1 MSKADK
7 RANRIAEKIQRLE
20 RLREYADEKQT
31 KVIDCCIRNNGNYV
45 RAASELGYRD
55 ESPVRQMLK
64 RMELGIAKTM
74 APTIALDP
82 AETPAG
88 FSIDRISKH
97 IDKEGNVSGWVI
109 ANRDKSDQ
117 FEAMKEAVVG
127 LCEMAEGK
135 YVSKEKLTLSNDDM
149 LTTYIIGDQHHSM
162 LSWHE
167 ETGDDYDMQKS
178 ETLLRNAISYL
189 TDATMPTSEAL
200 IVNCG
205 DWFHGNDHSNRT
217 PKSGNA
223 LDVDGRLTKII
234 RTGMMLMVSVI
245 EKCLEKHDTVSV
257 RNALGNHSFTLEMFM
272 SEFLV
277 AWFRNEPR
285 VIIHNAPKP
294 FWYYKFGKTL
304 LGVTHGD
311 TIRPTE
317 LGELMAAECHDI
329 WSDTSHRYW
338 LLGHVHSKHSWE
350 MRTCIAESF
359 NTLAAKDAWHNEH
372 GYRSKRNMTAITYHK
387 LHGEVSR
394 NTVDI
399 GAIS

>member
-1 MSKADK
+1 MTISRMNELLEYANDQQKEYLNAAIACDGRWTKAGVLLGVSESTIRLSIKRLDYTVSKA
-7 RANRIAEKIQRLE
+7 
-20 RLREYADEKQT
+20 
-31 KVIDCCIRNNGNYV
+31 GF
-45 RAASELGYRD
+45 
-55 ESPVRQMLK
+55 
-64 RMELGIAKTM
+64 
-74 APTIALDP
+74 DP
-82 AETPAG
+82 EGSLQHKAPAG
-88 FSIDRISKH
+88 FSIDRVSSF
-97 IDKEGNVSGWVI
+97 IDDEGKVQRQWVI
-109 ANRDKSDQ
+109 ANRDKEDQ
-117 FEAMKEAVVG
+117 FNAMTDAITS
-127 LCEMAEGK
+127 LCQMAEGK
-135 YVSKEKLTLSNDDM
+135 YTSKAKKILSDKDM

-167 ETGDDYDMQKS
+167 ETGDDYDMNKS
-178 ETLLRNAISYL
+178 ETLLKNAVSYL
-189 TDATMPTSEAL
+189 TEATRATEQCL

-245 EKCLEKHDTVSV
+245 EKCLEKHDIVNV

-285 VIIHNAPKP
+285 VIIHNEPRP
-294 FWYYKFGKTL
+294 FWYYKFGQTL

-311 TIRPTE
+311 TIRPTD

-329 WSDTSHRYW
+329 WSDTTHRYW

-350 MRTCIAESF
+350 LRTCIAESF

-372 GYRSKRNMTAITYHK
+372 GYRSKRNMAAITYHIK
-387 LHGEVSR
+387 HGEVSR

>member
-1 MSKADK
+1 MTISRMNELLEYANDKQKEYLNAAIACNGRWTKAGVLLGISESTIRLSIKRLDYTVSKA
-7 RANRIAEKIQRLE
+7 
-20 RLREYADEKQT
+20 
-31 KVIDCCIRNNGNYV
+31 GF
-45 RAASELGYRD
+45 
-55 ESPVRQMLK
+55 
-64 RMELGIAKTM
+64 
-74 APTIALDP
+74 DP
-82 AETPAG
+82 EGSLQHKAPAG
-88 FSIDRISKH
+88 FSIDRVSSFL
-97 IDKEGNVSGWVI
+97 DDEGKVQRQWVI
-109 ANRDKSDQ
+109 ANRDKEDQ
-117 FEAMKEAVVG
+117 FNAMADAITN
-127 LCEMAEGK
+127 LCQMAEGK
-135 YVSKEKLTLSNDDM
+135 YTSKAKKILSDKDM

-167 ETGDDYDMQKS
+167 ETGDDYDMNKS
-178 ETLLRNAISYL
+178 ETLLKNAVSYL
-189 TDATMPTSEAL
+189 TEATRATEQCL

-245 EKCLEKHDTVSV
+245 EKCLEKHDTVNV

-285 VIIHNAPKP
+285 VIIHNEPRP
-294 FWYYKFGKTL
+294 FWYYKFGQTL

-311 TIRPTE
+311 TIRPTD

-329 WSDTSHRYW
+329 WSDTTHRYW

-350 MRTCIAESF
+350 LRTCIAESF

-372 GYRSKRNMTAITYHK
+372 GYRSKRNMAAITYH
-387 LHGEVSR
+387 LQYGEVSR

>member
-1 MSKADK
+1 MGK
-7 RANRIAEKIQRLE
+7 RISVEELE
-20 RLREYADEKQT
+20 ALREYATEKQMP
-31 KVIDCCIRNNGNYV
+31 KLEAAIVHKGNYV
-45 RAASELGYRD
+45 EAARAMGYD
-55 ESPVRQMLK
+55 ESVVRQTVARIRHVAG
-64 RMELGIAKTM
+64 RMQS
-74 APTIALDP
+74 PVQALNP
-82 AETPAG
+82 NETPAG

-97 IDKEGNVSGWVI
+97 IDKEGKISGWVI
-109 ANRDKSDQ
+109 ANRDKEDQ
-117 FEAMKEAVVG
+117 FQAMKEAISG
-127 LCEMAEGK
+127 LCELGEGK
-135 YVSKEKLTLSNDDM
+135 YTSTKKQMLSEADM
-149 LTTYIIGDQHHSM
+149 LTTYVIGDQHHSM

-167 ETGDDYDMQKS
+167 ETGDDYDMNKS
-178 ETLLRNAISYL
+178 ETLLKNAVAYL
-189 TDATMPTSEAL
+189 TDATRPTEHCL

-245 EKCLEKHDTVSV
+245 EKCLEKHDVVNV

-285 VIIHNAPKP
+285 VVIHNEPKP
-294 FWYYKFGKTL
+294 FWYYKFGQTL

-372 GYRSKRNMTAITYHK
+372 GYRSKRNMTAITYHVK
-387 LHGEVSR
+387 HGEVSR

>member
-1 MSKADK
+1 MNELLEYANDKQKEYLNAAIACDGRWTKAGVLLGVSESTIRLSIKRLDYTVSKA
-7 RANRIAEKIQRLE
+7 
-20 RLREYADEKQT
+20 
-31 KVIDCCIRNNGNYV
+31 GF
-45 RAASELGYRD
+45 
-55 ESPVRQMLK
+55 
-64 RMELGIAKTM
+64 
-74 APTIALDP
+74 DP
-82 AETPAG
+82 EGSLQHKAPAG
-88 FSIDRISKH
+88 FSIDRVSSF
-97 IDKEGNVSGWVI
+97 IDDEGKVQRQWVI
-109 ANRDKSDQ
+109 ANRDKEDQ
-117 FEAMKEAVVG
+117 FNAMTDAITS
-127 LCEMAEGK
+127 LCQMAEGK
-135 YVSKEKLTLSNDDM
+135 YTSKAKKILSDKDM

-167 ETGDDYDMQKS
+167 ETGDDYDMNKS
-178 ETLLRNAISYL
+178 ETLLKNAVSYL
-189 TDATMPTSEAL
+189 TEATRATEQCL

-245 EKCLEKHDTVSV
+245 EKCLEKHDIVNV

-285 VIIHNAPKP
+285 VIIHNEPRP
-294 FWYYKFGKTL
+294 FWYYKFGQTL

-311 TIRPTE
+311 TIRPTD

-329 WSDTSHRYW
+329 WSDTTHRYW

-350 MRTCIAESF
+350 LRTCIAESF

-372 GYRSKRNMTAITYHK
+372 GYRSKRNMAAITYHIK
-387 LHGEVSR
+387 HGEVSR